1 MIIVVFLVVDG
12 TIFGPELRSGQFSI
26 TFWICIANALVVQ
39 RLTSNF
45 KIAFLV
51 QIRSEALIRNNDHKK
66 GFATSLSIILS
77 SILSIFLFDYHLT
90 LMFTFGGA
98 LVIGAVFLY
107 STPPK
112 K

>member
-1 MIIVVFLVVDG
+1 MIIVVFLVLDG

-51 QIRSEALIRNNDHKK
+51 QIRSEALLRNNDHKK
-66 GFATSLSIILS
+66 DSPLRSQLFYHQFFQSFCSII
-77 SILSIFLFDYHLT
+77 T
-90 LMFTFGGA
+90 
-98 LVIGAVFLY
+98 
-107 STPPK
+107 
-112 K
+112 

>member
-1 MIIVVFLVVDG
+1 MSDN
-12 TIFGPELRSGQFSI
+12 EH
-26 TFWICIANALVVQ
+26 
-39 RLTSNF
+39 
-45 KIAFLV
+45 
-51 QIRSEALIRNNDHKK
+51 LI

-77 SILSIFLFDYHLT
+77 SILSIFLFDYSLT